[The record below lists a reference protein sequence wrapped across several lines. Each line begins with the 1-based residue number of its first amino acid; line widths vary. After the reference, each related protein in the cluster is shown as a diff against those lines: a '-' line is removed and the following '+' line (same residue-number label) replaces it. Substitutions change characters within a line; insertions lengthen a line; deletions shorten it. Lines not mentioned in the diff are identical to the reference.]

1 MTRKIYYLLLI
12 CSIAIVSI
20 LVYSFKSKNS
30 NHNDYQL
37 SSPEKSYVL
46 PTELNEISGITI
58 LNDAEIACVQDELGM
73 VYIYNLDS
81 SNITKKYQTKLVG
94 DYEGITLVGSTIYL
108 LRSDGVLVEYPD
120 FKSPNLKI
128 KEYNLNLPSTNN
140 EGLCYDEKN
149 DRLLIA
155 AKIKAGKGKDN
166 KDTRNI
172 YSFNLKTKKPDNTS
186 ILQLNIEDIEAEA
199 IKKNI
204 AIPYKIDKKT
214 GKKVNTFN
222 FRPSEIAIH
231 PINKHI
237 YVLSSRDKLLLI
249 INSEG
254 EIKDLIALDPL
265 LFNKPEGLAF
275 LPDGTMLI
283 SNEAQKGK
291 PTLLTFKYEGI
302 N

>member
-1 MTRKIYYLLLI
+1 MTRRIYYLLLV
-12 CSIAIVSI
+12 CSIAIASI
-20 LVYSFKSKNS
+20 LVYSFKSKN
-30 NHNDYQL
+30 NHPNDYQL
-37 SSPEKSYVL
+37 SAPEKSYIL

-58 LNDAEIACVQDELGM
+58 LNDKEIACVQDELGM

-81 SNITKKYQTKLVG
+81 SNITKKYQTNLVG
-94 DYEGITLVGSTIYL
+94 DYEGIALVENTIYL

-128 KEYNLNLPSTNN
+128 KEYDLNLPSSNN
-140 EGLCYDEKN
+140 EGLCYDAKN

-155 AKIKAGKGKDN
+155 AKIKAGKGKD
-166 KDTRNI
+166 KKETRNI
-172 YSFNLKTKKPDNTS
+172 YSFNLKTKKPNNS
-186 ILQLNIEDIEAEA
+186 PILKLNIEDIEAEA

-204 AIPYKIDKKT
+204 AIPYKINKKT
-214 GKKVNTFN
+214 GEKVNTFN

-237 YVLSSRDKLLLI
+237 YVLSSTDKLLLT
-249 INSEG
+249 INKEG
-254 EIKDLIALDPL
+254 EIKNLMALDPI

-283 SNEAQKGK
+283 SNEAKKEK
-291 PTLLTFKYEGI
+291 PTLLTFKYQGV

>member
-1 MTRKIYYLLLI
+1 MTRKIYYLLLA

-30 NHNDYQL
+30 HHNDYQL

-46 PTELNEISGITI
+46 PAELNEISGITI
-58 LNDAEIACVQDELGM
+58 LNDKEIACVQDELGM

-81 SNITKKYQTKLVG
+81 STITKKYQTNLVG
-94 DYEGITLVGSTIYL
+94 DYEGIALVENTIYL

-120 FKSPNLKI
+120 FKSPDLKI
-128 KEYNLNLPSTNN
+128 KEYDLNLPSTNN
-140 EGLCYDEKN
+140 EGLCYDKKN

-155 AKIKAGKGKDN
+155 AKVKAGKGKDN

-172 YSFNLKTKKPDNTS
+172 YSFNLKTKKPDS
-186 ILQLNIEDIEAEA
+186 SPILKLNIEDIKAEA
-199 IKKNI
+199 INKKI
-204 AIPYKIDKKT
+204 TIPYKLNKKT
-214 GKKVNTFN
+214 GEEISIFN
-222 FRPSEIAIH
+222 FRPSEIAVN

-237 YVLSSRDKLLLI
+237 YVLSSTDKLLLI
-249 INSEG
+249 INKGG
-254 EIKDLIALDPL
+254 EIKNLMALDPL

-283 SNEAQKGK
+283 SNEAKKEK
-291 PTLLTFKYEGI
+291 PTLLTFKYDGV